1 MGVALDGLQLA
12 SDAIDLAIPQ
22 KTANAI
28 VELRKCLQRRLY
40 VVIAPVGV
48 DTYVFDQNGL
58 PLDDRP
64 ADSR

>member
-28 VELRKCLQRRLY
+28 VELRKCLQRETSRSLM
-40 VVIAPVGV
+40 APG
-48 DTYVFDQNGL
+48 
-58 PLDDRP
+58 
-64 ADSR
+64 